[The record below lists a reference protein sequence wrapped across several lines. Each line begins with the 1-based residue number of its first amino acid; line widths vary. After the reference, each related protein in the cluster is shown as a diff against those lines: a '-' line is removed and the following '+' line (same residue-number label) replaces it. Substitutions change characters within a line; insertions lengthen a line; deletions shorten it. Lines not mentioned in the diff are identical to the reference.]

1 MSRNNKT
8 LADRLKANNS
18 AYFLKDSITKI
29 DRLLKHKD
37 FMNNQQLLSLKEFL
51 DDMRNK
57 RTCDSLKT
65 PKTQTES
72 LENLPQKKPGVNALL
87 NNSKFANALDK
98 IQTNNKPKKNAF
110 YTHAKMSALLASC
123 ITTPSW
129 ITLKCV
135 GLLPYPLNVIVPA
148 TVIAFFSLGAIVQC
162 INLYQSL
169 KKHYQSRRDQKQSL
183 TDLKGIL
190 SPSSKPR
197 AANDNSVPEAVLVG
211 ERIDMKNM
219 KGITFQEAAL
229 A

>member
-98 IQTNNKPKKNAF
+98 IQTNNKPGLNLSTADIGGSGIGKF
-110 YTHAKMSALLASC
+110 YGTSEKAENLVVS
-123 ITTPSW
+123 
-129 ITLKCV
+129 
-135 GLLPYPLNVIVPA
+135 NVIVPA